1 MQEKM
6 KINYAGACIAQYDRF
21 IGLFITLS
29 NDRLLIVLLS
39 CTYCRRLNV
48 PCILKE
54 NINHLSNI
62 DGTIQNAGYTFLE
75 KLSYGH
81 LHIFSNE
88 IIFAKCLR
96 IIFLIIENRTL
107 VLEDILNIE
116 LLCEK

>member
-62 DGTIQNAGYTFLE
+62 DGTIQNAGYTFQILVSPYFSKE
-75 KLSYGH
+75 NLRTNFKNHQILLYLS
-81 LHIFSNE
+81 FQ
-88 IIFAKCLR
+88 
-96 IIFLIIENRTL
+96 
-107 VLEDILNIE
+107 V
-116 LLCEK
+116 

>member
-6 KINYAGACIAQYDRF
+6 KINYAGACTAQYDRF

-62 DGTIQNAGYTFLE
+62 DCTIQNAGYIFLE

-81 LHIFSNE
+81 LNIFSNE
-88 IIFAKCLR
+88 IIFV
-96 IIFLIIENRTL
+96 TY
-107 VLEDILNIE
+107 
-116 LLCEK
+116 